1 MGKARAQSLGCSATS
16 ILASSVP
23 WDALRMYLDFY
34 QLKHDPFPST
44 PEPAYLFLSPSHQQA
59 LAAITSGVT
68 ERHGFVLIMGVGG
81 AGKTTILRAYLA
93 QEHPAQLKILVIANA
108 QVTFPE
114 LLTTLCQACG
124 LETTGLD
131 RFTLQTRLQQF
142 LLEEYRQG
150 RNMALLI
157 DDAHRMPLATL
168 DELWLLANLDIAAA
182 KVVQIVLFGQP
193 ELEQRL
199 HRYALRHIAQ
209 RIAVRTTIAPLTPA
223 ESYAYIREGLAHAA
237 LPGRPIFTRGA
248 LACLVR
254 AAHGIPRLLV
264 SLCTQALVTGYDLRQ
279 RPITARLARAVV
291 RAACP
296 DASRA
301 RQWPRRLAV
310 AASVLFVAGGLWFA
324 LRGSLQRATEPES
337 PRSLVPDGTSTSQPA
352 PEPRT
357 VSPSPRPPLHSPAV
371 PPRGA
376 SELPG
381 SPPAGVRTSVP
392 PSLPTGEARQEAAPS
407 SSPEETTTPS
417 ATTPVGDPQPAPV
430 ADAPEMPISL
440 PQKEDVTSAR
450 LPRTVIMKR
459 GDSLWKLAL
468 ETYGFVD
475 TRLLQRI
482 HEQNPHLKN
491 LDVIPI
497 DTKLVFP
504 VLDQQGDRR

>member
-1 MGKARAQSLGCSATS
+1 M
-16 ILASSVP
+16 
-23 WDALRMYLDFY
+23 DLDFY
-34 QLKHDPFPST
+34 QLKHDPFPGT

-248 LACLVR
+248 LTCLVR
-254 AAHGIPRLLV
+254 AAHGIPRLLS
-264 SLCTQALVTGYDLRQ
+264 SLCTQALVMGGDLRQ

-296 DASRA
+296 EAIPA
-301 RQWPRRLAV
+301 RQWPRGLAV
-310 AASVLFVAGGLWFA
+310 AAGVLLVTGGLWFT
-324 LRGSLQRATEPES
+324 LRGSLPRAIGPES
-337 PRSLVPDGTSTSQPA
+337 PQPA
-352 PEPRT
+352 PSVGTPAPQHVPQPRT
-357 VSPSPRPPLHSPAV
+357 VSPSPQPPLDNPAI
-371 PPRGA
+371 PPRET

-381 SPPAGVRTSVP
+381 PLYSGGPVSVP
-392 PSLPTGEARQEAAPS
+392 PSQPTGEAPQEAASAPG
-407 SSPEETTTPS
+407 PGETTGPS
-417 ATTPVGDPQPAPV
+417 TAAPGGERQPAPV
-430 ADAPEMPISL
+430 AGVPETQ
-440 PQKEDVTSAR
+440 PQREENTAAR
-450 LPRTVIMKR
+450 LPRSVIIKR
-459 GDSLWKLAL
+459 GDSVWKLAL

-475 TRLLQRI
+475 ATILRLIRA
-482 HEQNPHLKN
+482 QNPHLKN
-491 LDVIPI
+491 LDVIPV
-497 DTKLVFP
+497 DTTLVLP
-504 VLDQQGDRR
+504 SLEQQGAATR